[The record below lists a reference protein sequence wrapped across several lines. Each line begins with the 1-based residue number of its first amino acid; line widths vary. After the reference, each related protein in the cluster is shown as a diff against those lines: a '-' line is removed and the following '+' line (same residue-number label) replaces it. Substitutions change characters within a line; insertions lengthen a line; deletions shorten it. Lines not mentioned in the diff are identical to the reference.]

1 MPPVVFTIHH
11 DMLGLGFAPSEFRQK
26 IKELYT
32 SCDKKSGGYIT
43 VTVEQP
49 KQPGSEE
56 QNRAWHALVQ
66 EYWRSGCGSYDS
78 FEDLRDQL
86 KLRICG
92 AKEYIY
98 ITDRQRTVT
107 KVEDIPPDTPYIA
120 VPKSWRDFD
129 KNDRKDMIDTT
140 ILEMMEAGVN
150 TRKFEQIL
158 MGLQAEKI

>member
-1 MPPVVFTIHH
+1 MPEVFTVKHE
-11 DMLGLGFAPSEFRQK
+11 MLGLGFAPAEFRPR
-26 IKELYT
+26 IKELY
-32 SCDKKSGGYIT
+32 SASDKKTGGYIT
-43 VTVEQP
+43 VTVELP

-56 QNRAWHALVQ
+56 QNRAWHSLIQ
-66 EYWRSGCGSYDS
+66 EYWKSGCGSYDS

-98 ITDRQRTVT
+98 LTDRQHTVT
-107 KVEDIPPDTPYIA
+107 RIDDIPPSVPYIA

-129 KNDRKDMIDTT
+129 KSDRKDMIDTT
-140 ILEMMEAGVN
+140 IQEMMEAGVN